1 MGAAVTFYETMKRV
15 MDERGIK
22 PADLCERTGLY
33 PSFFSKLKSGHTK
46 DVTWD
51 RALLIIDA
59 LGMTPDEFRD
69 IQLGRQA
76 EV

>member
-1 MGAAVTFYETMKRV
+1 MTFYETMQYV

-33 PSFFSKLKSGHTK
+33 ASFFSKLKSGYTK

-51 RALLIIDA
+51 KALLIIEA
-59 LGMTPDEFRD
+59 LGLTPDQFRD
-69 IQLGRQA
+69 IQLGRQV

>member
-1 MGAAVTFYETMKRV
+1 MTFYETMQYV
-15 MDERGIK
+15 MDKRGIK

-51 RALLIIDA
+51 KALLIIEA
-59 LGMTPDEFRD
+59 LSLTPDQFRD
-69 IQLGRQA
+69 IQLGRQV